1 MMRSRDSA
9 HASEQ
14 MDPRPLR
21 REAALAESRAPLPD
35 PAALDVSTSLRFRRI
50 FDEHFPFVWRTLR
63 RLGVP
68 EGSLPDASQRVF
80 WVASRR
86 MDEVA
91 DDRARGFLFGT
102 ARRVASDF
110 RRLSRRIVPTDDHDS
125 MADASAPTTE
135 ELVDQKRARELLDE
149 MLDFLD
155 DDLREVLVLQE
166 GEGMSLS
173 EIADLVDIPLGTA
186 ASRLRRAREEFRRLL
201 KRQMASGRIA
211 GGPR

>member
-1 MMRSRDSA
+1 MRSRDSA
-9 HASEQ
+9 HASDE
-14 MDPRPLR
+14 MDPRPMS
-21 REAALAESRAPLPD
+21 RESALADARAPLPD

-63 RLGVP
+63 RLGVA

-80 WVASRR
+80 WAAARR
-86 MDEVA
+86 IDDVA

-110 RRLSRRIVPTDDHDS
+110 RRLSRRVVPTDDHDA
-125 MADASAPTTE
+125 MTDAAAPTTE

-149 MLDFLD
+149 MLDMLD

-201 KRQMASGRIA
+201 KRHMASGRIA

>member
-1 MMRSRDSA
+1 MRLRDST
-9 HASEQ
+9 HASKE
-14 MDPRPLR
+14 MDPRPMSR
-21 REAALAESRAPLPD
+21 DRALAETRAPMPD
-35 PAALDVSTSLRFRRI
+35 RAALDVSTSLRFRRI

-63 RLGVP
+63 RLGVQ

-80 WVASRR
+80 WAAARR
-86 MDEVA
+86 LDDVA

-110 RRLSRRIVPTDDHDS
+110 RRLSRRAVPTDDHDA
-125 MADASAPTTE
+125 MTDASAPTPE
-135 ELVDQKRARELLDE
+135 ELVDQKRAREMLDELLD
-149 MLDFLD
+149 LLD

-173 EIADLVDIPLGTA
+173 EIAELVDIPLGTA

-201 KRQMASGRIA
+201 KRRMASGRIA